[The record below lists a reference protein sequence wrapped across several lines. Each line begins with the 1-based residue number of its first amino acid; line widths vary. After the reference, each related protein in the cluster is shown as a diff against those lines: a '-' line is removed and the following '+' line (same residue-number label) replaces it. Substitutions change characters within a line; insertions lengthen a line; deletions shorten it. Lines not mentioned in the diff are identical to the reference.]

1 VTAEEIAEMVHSA
14 YGLFA
19 RSSYDGIGD
28 RLVNHELV
36 PEHAAGEVDAAA
48 REMFSSMTV

>member
-1 VTAEEIAEMVHSA
+1 MVDSA

-19 RSSYDGIGD
+19 RSSYDGIRD

-36 PEHAAGEVDAAA
+36 PKHAAGEVDAAA
-48 REMFSSMTV
+48 REVFSSMMV